1 MKKSISMVL
10 ALFLFLSVSSNLTFA
25 SADVPGGGGDGE
37 APGAERRLTVDE
49 QLREIEND
57 DNLTDVQKA
66 EARAKAELMK
76 QVARLENNT
85 ALTKSQA
92 SAQMQKLFD
101 DFNEKLSLSNPVMGT
116 MAYGYLS
123 VPYCKQETNYYCG
136 PATTRQTLGYYNG
149 LANTKSQSQIAQTLG
164 VTSTSD
170 GVPNAK
176 SMRDYINANQKSVAY
191 LEVTNPSLAAMQS
204 WLDGAQLRRCPII
217 LRMAATKNL
226 TTDKIIGDWDYPTGG
241 HYLNVSGQASAVVF
255 QVTDPYIEWKKS
267 DPIYTT
273 GKYLVTTSQ
282 IHSVTIE
289 HFAKSFWH

>member
-10 ALFLFLSVSSNLTFA
+10 ALFPFLSVSSNLTFA
-25 SADVPGGGGDGE
+25 SADEPAGGGDGE

-57 DNLTDVQKA
+57 DNLTEAQKA

-92 SAQMQKLFD
+92 SAQMQKVFD

-123 VPYCKQETNYYCG
+123 VPYCKQPNGHYCG

-149 LANTKSQSQIAQTLG
+149 LANTPNQDDIADALG
-164 VTSTSD
+164 VTAISG
-170 GVPNAK
+170 GVPNATV
-176 SMRDYINANQKSVAY
+176 MRNYINANQKSVAY

-217 LRMAATKNL
+217 LRMAAKDEGGGNRTGGWYY
-226 TTDKIIGDWDYPTGG
+226 TTDG

-255 QVTDPYIEWKKS
+255 QVTDPYIEYKRS
-267 DPIYTT
+267 EFTT

>member
-10 ALFLFLSVSSNLTFA
+10 VLFLFLSVSSNLTFA
-25 SADVPGGGGDGE
+25 STYEPAGGGDGE

-57 DNLTDVQKA
+57 DNLTEAQKA

-92 SAQMQKLFD
+92 SAQMQKVFD

-123 VPYCKQETNYYCG
+123 VPYCKQPNGHYCG

-149 LANTKSQSQIAQTLG
+149 LANTPNQDYIADALG
-164 VTSTSD
+164 VTATSG
-170 GVPNAK
+170 GVPNATV
-176 SMRDYINANQKSVAY
+176 MRNYINVNQKSVAY
-191 LEVTNPSLAAMQS
+191 LEVTNPSLTAMQS

-217 LRMAATKNL
+217 LRMKNVIADPSVWYY
-226 TTDKIIGDWDYPTGG
+226 TTDG

-255 QVTDPYIEWKKS
+255 QVTDPWIEYKRS
-267 DPIYTT
+267 EFTT

-282 IHSVTIE
+282 IHNVTLQ